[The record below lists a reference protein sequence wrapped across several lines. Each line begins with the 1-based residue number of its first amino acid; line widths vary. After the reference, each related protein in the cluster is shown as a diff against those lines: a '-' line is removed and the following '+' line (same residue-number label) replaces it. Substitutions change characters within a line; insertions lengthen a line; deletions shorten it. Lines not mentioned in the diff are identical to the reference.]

1 MACQLP
7 RVENGVDRI
16 VMDLDRVL
24 GAALVDHVGQDALD
38 QVVNLVANVGPLL

>member
-7 RVENGVDRI
+7 RLENGVNHI

-24 GAALVDHVGQDALD
+24 GAALVDHVGQNALD
-38 QVVNLVANVGPLL
+38 KVVNLLANVGPLL